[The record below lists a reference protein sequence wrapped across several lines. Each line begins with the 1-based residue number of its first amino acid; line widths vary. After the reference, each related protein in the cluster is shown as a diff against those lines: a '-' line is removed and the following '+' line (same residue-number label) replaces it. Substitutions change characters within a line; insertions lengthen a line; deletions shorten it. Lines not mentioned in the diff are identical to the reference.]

1 MVSAVTGGGRVVV
14 EADLGQGQQ
23 GGAGL
28 DGIGLTAQRGGAVDA
43 ATRGGA
49 DDLVTAG
56 VDDAH
61 LPAVHPEA
69 LQDRGGVGDQAVLDV
84 GGLFAAGGV
93 QDRKSTRLNS
103 SHVSI

>member
-69 LQDRGGVGDQAVLDV
+69 LQDR
-84 GGLFAAGGV
+84 
-93 QDRKSTRLNS
+93 KSTRLNS
-103 SHVSI
+103 SHVAISYAVFCLKKKNKTTPSLHDP